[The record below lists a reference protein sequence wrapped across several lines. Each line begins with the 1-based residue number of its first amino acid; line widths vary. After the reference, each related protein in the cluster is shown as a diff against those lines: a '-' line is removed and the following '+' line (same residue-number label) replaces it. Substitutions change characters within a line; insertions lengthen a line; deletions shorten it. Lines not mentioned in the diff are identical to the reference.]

1 MDNKIGY
8 LNDNFKIFNIRDK
21 KDIQFEY
28 HNHDFNKIIIF
39 INGNVTYFVDGIP
52 YKLKPWDIL
61 FISNNEIHKPVI
73 DSNVFYERIA
83 IWISP
88 EFMKKNSDANSDLEK
103 FFKISTENK

>member
-1 MDNKIGY
+1 MITLKY
-8 LNDNFKIFNIRDK
+8 LILEI

-61 FISNNEIHKPVI
+61 LS
-73 DSNVFYERIA
+73 A
-83 IWISP
+83 T
-88 EFMKKNSDANSDLEK
+88 MKSINQL
-103 FFKISTENK
+103 